1 VTTGKPTTSAGHR
14 HSSDTPT
21 KEETKPSSATISVA
35 LGRKEQIRIAPTI
48 PRASADS
55 CPLRHVQ
62 GRRGQSCPFAKRD
75 SSPQREPPRACQCE
89 PASWSRPHAS
99 RRVTALGKPLE
110 GRRRGAVPTPPRRRR
125 IAAPS
130 NAGVFVERP
139 QPDADRLW
147 VADVRAEY
155 RQPAIATEPLRT
167 IAVRR
172 LPTSQIF
179 LTGHDPEGAGN
190 RVRLRRCATVRVHR
204 SSSALGLRGPRSRGR
219 RSQPACD
226 RSSVVHVGH
235 ARLRRLVAEP

>member
-1 VTTGKPTTSAGHR
+1 MHR
-14 HSSDTPT
+14 DAWRLS
-21 KEETKPSSATISVA
+21 
-35 LGRKEQIRIAPTI
+35 GRPWK
-48 PRASADS
+48 
-55 CPLRHVQ
+55 
-62 GRRGQSCPFAKRD
+62 
-75 SSPQREPPRACQCE
+75 
-89 PASWSRPHAS
+89 
-99 RRVTALGKPLE
+99 
-110 GRRRGAVPTPPRRRR
+110 AVVGERFPRRRVGDELPHR
-125 IAAPS
+125 RA

-155 RQPAIATEPLRT
+155 RQPAIATEPLT